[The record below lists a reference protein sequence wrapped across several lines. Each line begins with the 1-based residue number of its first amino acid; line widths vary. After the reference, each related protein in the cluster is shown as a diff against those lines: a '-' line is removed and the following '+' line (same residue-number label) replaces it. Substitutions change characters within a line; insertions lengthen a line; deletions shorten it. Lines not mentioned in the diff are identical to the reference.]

1 MIKDHHLLIRISTP
15 QIGESRSKKRAASGL
30 ASGNQSKSRIDM
42 HVDTPKK
49 NAKEAP
55 SNF

>member
-15 QIGESRSKKRAASGL
+15 QIGETRSKRLAASGL
-30 ASGNQSKSRIDM
+30 ASGNQSKSRIEM
-42 HVDTPKK
+42 PADTPNK